1 VLLTGSTGFVGEHT
15 SAALV
20 ASGFT
25 VRQASRQAVPPS
37 ATTERAVERVLVGEV
52 GPESD
57 WAEALRGVDVVVHLA
72 ARVHVMDETESDP
85 LGEFR
90 RVNVEG
96 TRRLAR
102 QAADAG
108 VRRFVFVSSV
118 KVNGE
123 ETTGE
128 RFRAEDAPAPADPYG
143 VSKWEAEGALR
154 EIEAAT
160 GLEVVVVRPPLVY
173 GPGVR
178 ANFFRLLEGVSRG
191 VPFPFARVENR
202 RSLVFVRNLADALA
216 RCATHPA
223 AAGRTFLVSDGTP
236 VSTADLVRGIARAMG
251 RPPRLLPVPPSWL
264 ELAGRLAGRTDVVRR
279 LLGSLE
285 VDDRAIR
292 DALGWEPPF
301 TMEEGLLE
309 TVAWSRE
316 NPAR

>member
-1 VLLTGSTGFVGEHT
+1 VLLTGSTGFVGGHT

-20 ASGFT
+20 ASGLT
-25 VRQASRQAVPPS
+25 VRQASR
-37 ATTERAVERVLVGEV
+37 RAVAASPTAERGMERVVVGEV
-52 GPESD
+52 GPETD

-72 ARVHVMDETESDP
+72 ARVHVMDETEADP

-128 RFRAEDAPAPADPYG
+128 QFREDDAPAPADPYG
-143 VSKWEAEGALR
+143 VSKWEAERALR
-154 EIEAAT
+154 DIEAAT

-178 ANFFRLLEGVSRG
+178 ANFLRLLEGVSRG

-236 VSTADLVRGIARAMG
+236 VSSADLVRGIARAMG
-251 RPPRLLPVPPSWL
+251 RRPRLVPVPPSWL
-264 ELAGRLAGRTDVVRR
+264 ELAARLAGRAEVVRR

-292 DALGWEPPF
+292 DALGWKPPF
-301 TMEEGLLE
+301 AMEEGLVE
-309 TVAWSRE
+309 TVAWWRE
-316 NPAR
+316 NPGS